1 MSVLVYTES
10 DQGKFKKVA
19 LEVASYGKVVADQL
33 GTTVTAITINADDTS
48 VLGQYGVDKVLK
60 VSNSTL
66 DTFNAKTYAD
76 VIRQASEKEA
86 AKVVVVSSSAD
97 SKYMAPLLAIGL
109 NAGYASNVV
118 EAPSSTSPFTVKR
131 TAFTNKAFNF
141 TSINTDVK
149 LVGVSKNSF
158 GLVESNGSATNED
171 FSPSILENSI
181 QVDSVDKVTGKV
193 TIADAEI
200 VVSGGRGLKG
210 PENWGMIE
218 ELADVL
224 GAATACS
231 KPVSDLGWRPH
242 SEHVGQTGK
251 PVASNLYIA
260 IGISGAIQHLA
271 GINASKVKV
280 VINTDAEAPFF
291 KAADYGVVGDAFEVV
306 PKLIE
311 KLKEFKAQNAER
323 IVIFSTNFFYNLALI
338 NLIILN

>member
-10 DQGKFKKVA
+10 DKGTFKKTA
-19 LEVASYGKVVADQL
+19 LEVASYAKTVADQM
-33 GTTVTAITINADDTS
+33 GTTVTAITFNAEDTS
-48 VLGQYGVDKVLK
+48 VLGNYGVDKVLK
-60 VSNSTL
+60 VNNSQL
-66 DTFNAKTYAD
+66 ETFNAKAYASA
-76 VIRQASEKEA
+76 IAQA
-86 AKVVVVSSSAD
+86 AKKEGTKVVIVSSSAD
-97 SKYMAPLLAIGL
+97 SKYLAPLLAIDL
-109 NAGYASNVV
+109 DAGYASNVV

-131 TAFTNKAFNF
+131 TAFTNKAFNM
-141 TSINTDVK
+141 TAINTDIK
-149 LVGVSKNSF
+149 IVGVSKNAF
-158 GLVESNGSATNED
+158 GVKENSGSASAED
-171 FSPSILENSI
+171 FSPSVPDLGIKVE
-181 QVDSVDKVTGKV
+181 SVDKVTGQV

-210 PENWGMIE
+210 PENWGMVE

-251 PVASNLYIA
+251 PVAANLYIA

-280 VINTDAEAPFF
+280 VINTDPEAPFF
-291 KAADYGVVGDAFEVV
+291 KAADYGIVGDAFEVV

-311 KLKEFKAQNAER
+311 KLKAFKAQQ
-323 IVIFSTNFFYNLALI
+323 
-338 NLIILN
+338 

>member
-10 DQGKFKKVA
+10 ENGKFKKAA
-19 LEVASYGKVVADQL
+19 LEVVSYAKAVADQM
-33 GTTVTAITINADDTS
+33 GTTVTAVAINADKNDN
-48 VLGQYGVDKVLK
+48 LGAYGASKVLSVK
-60 VSNSTL
+60 DGSL
-66 DTFNAKTYAD
+66 DKFNAKKHAA
-76 VIRQASEKEA
+76 VIEQAAKNEG
-86 AKVVVVSSSAD
+86 AKVVVLSSSAN
-97 SKYMAPLLAIGL
+97 SKYLAPLLAVGL
-109 NAGYASNVV
+109 DAGYVSNVV

-131 TAFTNKAFNF
+131 TAFTNKAFAN
-141 TSINTDVK
+141 TEINTDVK
-149 LVGVSKNSF
+149 IVGLSNNSF
-158 GLVESNGSATNED
+158 GIVEAGGSASVED
-171 FSPSILENSI
+171 FSPSIPDSGVNVE
-181 QVDSVDKVTGKV
+181 SVDKATDKV
-193 TIADAEI
+193 SIADAEV

-260 IGISGAIQHLA
+260 VGISGAIQHLA

-280 VINTDAEAPFF
+280 VINTDPEAPFF

-306 PKLIE
+306 PTLIE
-311 KLKEFKAQNAER
+311 KLKAFKAQNA
-323 IVIFSTNFFYNLALI
+323 
-338 NLIILN
+338 